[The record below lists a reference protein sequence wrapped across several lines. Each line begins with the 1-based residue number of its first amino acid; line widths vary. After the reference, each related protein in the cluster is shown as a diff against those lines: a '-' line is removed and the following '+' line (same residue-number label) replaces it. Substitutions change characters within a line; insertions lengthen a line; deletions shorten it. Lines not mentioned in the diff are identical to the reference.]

1 MEKDRDQELKKP
13 GEFRQEEPLRHQE
26 DHLVADEEDEELEPT
41 SKLKVALITILTVFI
56 LFAVVIGGGALYVYT
71 NLQPVNS
78 VSVEPVRVEIPSG
91 ATPKKIATI
100 LEENGLIRSGFIYS
114 YYLKWKGDGVSSRL
128 QAGTYDFVPGTS
140 LEELTNKMVQGVV
153 VQVDT
158 KRITI
163 PEGWNVN
170 QIADYLSGEGL
181 VNRDT
186 FIQEINVGNFSYDF
200 LSEITQ
206 EEGAN
211 YRLEGFLFPDTYDV
225 PKGASEHE
233 IIDMMLRNFDKK
245 VTAEIRTGFEQQ
257 RLSFYDA
264 ITLASIVEREVI
276 LDEERP
282 IVAGVFYNRME
293 DHIRLESCATV
304 QYVLGKQKD
313 VITFDD
319 LEVESPYNTYKHDGL
334 PPGPIGNPGL
344 ASIQSVAAPQ
354 DNDYYFFVTKKDGSK
369 SHHFSRT
376 YEEHLKNDAKS
387 RGSW

>member
-13 GEFRQEEPLRHQE
+13 GEFRQEESLRHQE

-186 FIQEINVGNFSYDF
+186 FIQEINMGNFSYDF

>member
-181 VNRDT
+181 VHRDT

-211 YRLEGFLFPDTYDV
+211 YRLEGFLFPDTYDI

>member
-1 MEKDRDQELKKP
+1 M
-13 GEFRQEEPLRHQE
+13 RHQE

-186 FIQEINVGNFSYDF
+186 FIQEINMGNFSYDF